1 MPQQQRASSTSMRI
15 AAIVVALASILAGL
29 IFAAGRATASG
40 GDLTVRRV
48 PSGTPSA
55 GLSDVDALVN
65 FADDVFVG
73 RVLTKVGQRDGSLP
87 QTRFRIEVMESF
99 KGDLGGEVIVN
110 QPGGY
115 RPQPN
120 ELVLSYGD
128 SLLEPGTIYLIAVHL
143 DESTGLP
150 TLIPVLGDVPIHTAQ
165 HLEEIA
171 TRFRTATADVDGG
184 GGGGRFMAR

>member
-15 AAIVVALASILAGL
+15 PAILVALASILAGL

-48 PSGTPSA
+48 PSGTPTA
-55 GLSDVDALVN
+55 DLSDAGRLVD

-99 KGDLGGEVIVN
+99 KGNLGGEVIVN

-115 RPQPN
+115 RRASN
-120 ELVLSYGD
+120 GLGLSHAD
-128 SLLEPGTIYLIAVHL
+128 SLLEPGAIYLIAVQR
-143 DESTGLP
+143 DDSTGLP
-150 TLIPVLGDVPIHTAQ
+150 SLIPVLGDAPIDTAQ
-165 HLEEIA
+165 HLEEI
-171 TRFRTATADVDGG
+171 
-184 GGGGRFMAR
+184 